1 MADSG
6 RSGGGAEAG
15 DGPGGSRGAGYEREF
30 GPGNSTGGAGASRRA
45 GSGSGTGNGSG
56 GRNTGDGSGNPA
68 ADAEVLYA
76 DAFVW
81 DAHAGF
87 ESWPDTDLGHLRIW
101 KDAGVD
107 FLSVNVGYDVQRWT
121 DTIRVLAAFRR
132 WFEAS
137 DDYALA
143 GTVAD
148 VRAARAAGRMA
159 VAFDLE
165 GMNALDGSLDL
176 LHLVH
181 ALGVRQI
188 LFAYNR
194 NSVAGGGCHDEDH
207 GLTDFGRAAVRE
219 MNALGILVDCSH
231 CGYRTTMEAM
241 ELARAPVIFSHS
253 NPRALRDHERNIRDE
268 QARAC
273 AATGGVVGVNGI
285 GLFLGEDDI
294 RTATL
299 ADHVEHLLDLVGPE
313 HVGIGLDYF
322 FEADVD
328 ASFQEALAA
337 NEDFWPREQYPG
349 GEIRCAAPSQLREL
363 AAGLLR
369 RGRSPADVRAVLGGN
384 FLRVAAEVWG

>member
-1 MADSG
+1 MTDPG
-6 RSGGGAEAG
+6 RGFGAAHPEGGAVGADRGPDGEGGDAG
-15 DGPGGSRGAGYEREF
+15 GDRI
-30 GPGNSTGGAGASRRA
+30 AGAASV
-45 GSGSGTGNGSG
+45 SDT
-56 GRNTGDGSGNPA
+56 
-68 ADAEVLYA
+68 LYA

-87 ESWPDTDLGHLRIW
+87 ESWPTTDLRNLAIW
-101 KDAGVD
+101 RDAGVD
-107 FLSVNVGYDVQRWT
+107 FLSVNVGYDVQGWN

-132 WFEAS
+132 WIEAS
-137 DDYALA
+137 QDYALA
-143 GTVAD
+143 GSVSE
-148 VRAARAAGRMA
+148 VRAARNAGRMA

-165 GMNALDGSLDL
+165 GMNVLEGSLDL

-194 NSVAGGGCHDEDH
+194 NGIAGGGCHDEDT

-231 CGYRTTMEAM
+231 CGNRTTMEAM
-241 ELARAPVIFSHS
+241 ALSRAPVIFSHS
-253 NPRALRDHERNIRDE
+253 NPRALRDHERNLLDE
-268 QARAC
+268 QALAC

-294 RTATL
+294 RTATM
-299 ADHVEHLLDLVGPE
+299 ADHVEYLLDLVGPE

-328 ASFQEALAA
+328 ASFQDALAG

-349 GEIRCAAPSQLREL
+349 GAVRCAAPSQLREL
-363 AAGLLR
+363 TAELLA
-369 RGRSPADVRAVLGGN
+369 RGRGEAEVRAVLGGN
-384 FLRVAAEVWG
+384 FLRVAGEVWG

>member
-1 MADSG
+1 MAESG
-6 RSGGGAEAG
+6 RGEIG
-15 DGPGGSRGAGYEREF
+15 DPDA
-30 GPGNSTGGAGASRRA
+30 RRA
-45 GSGSGTGNGSG
+45 A
-56 GRNTGDGSGNPA
+56 A
-68 ADAEVLYA
+68 ADVAGKEVESLYA

-87 ESWPDTDLGHLRIW
+87 ESWPTTDLRNLGIW
-101 KDAGVD
+101 KDAGID
-107 FLSVNVGYDVQRWT
+107 FLSVNVGYDLQRWS
-121 DTIRVLAAFRR
+121 DTVRVLAAFRR

-137 DDYALA
+137 DEYALA
-143 GTVAD
+143 GSIAD

-165 GMNALDGSLDL
+165 GMNVLDGSLDR
-176 LHLVH
+176 LHLAH

-194 NSVAGGGCHDEDH
+194 NSVAGGGCHDEDT
-207 GLTDFGRAAVRE
+207 GLTDFGRAAVGE

-241 ELARAPVIFSHS
+241 ELSSAPVIFSHS
-253 NPRALRDHERNIRDE
+253 NPRALCDHERNIRDE
-268 QARAC
+268 QAQAC

-294 RTATL
+294 RTSTL
-299 ADHVEHLLDLVGPE
+299 ADHVEYLLDLVGPK

-328 ASFQEALAA
+328 ASFQQALAA
-337 NEDFWPREQYPG
+337 NADFWPREQYPG

-363 AAGLLR
+363 TAELLR
-369 RGRSPADVRAVLGGN
+369 RGRNGSDVRAVLGGN
-384 FLRVAAEVWG
+384 FLRVAEAVWG

>member
-1 MADSG
+1 MAEPG
-6 RSGGGAEAG
+6 RRGGEEDGAAGAAAHAEA
-15 DGPGGSRGAGYEREF
+15 
-30 GPGNSTGGAGASRRA
+30 
-45 GSGSGTGNGSG
+45 
-56 GRNTGDGSGNPA
+56 
-68 ADAEVLYA
+68 LYA

-87 ESWPDTDLGHLRIW
+87 ESWPTTDLRNLAIW
-101 KDAGVD
+101 RDAGVD

-121 DTIRVLAAFRR
+121 DTVRVLAAFRR

-137 DDYALA
+137 EDYALVGSA
-143 GTVAD
+143 SG

-165 GMNALDGSLDL
+165 GMNALDGDLDL

-194 NSVAGGGCHDEDH
+194 NNLAGGGCHDEDT
-207 GLTDFGRAAVRE
+207 GLTAFGRAAVRE
-219 MNALGILVDCSH
+219 MNDLGILVDCSH
-231 CGYRTTMEAM
+231 CGYRTTMDAM
-241 ELARAPVIFSHS
+241 ELSRAPVVFSHS

-268 QARAC
+268 QALAC

-294 RTATL
+294 RTEAL
-299 ADHVEHLLDLVGPE
+299 ADHVEYLLDLVGPD

-328 ASFQEALAA
+328 ASFQDALAG
-337 NEDFWPREQYPG
+337 NEDYWPREQYPG
-349 GEIRCAAPSQLREL
+349 GAIRCAAPSQLREL
-363 AAGLLR
+363 TALLLA
-369 RGRSPADVRAVLGGN
+369 RGRSEAEVRAVLGGN
-384 FLRVAAEVWG
+384 FLRVAEQGLGLSEPPPTRPQVPATPRTARSGPGAVPRSAVT

>member
-6 RSGGGAEAG
+6 RSGGGPEAG
-15 DGPGGSRGAGYEREF
+15 GGTSGSSGARYEREA
-30 GPGNSTGGAGASRRA
+30 GLGNSTGGAGASRGG
-45 GSGSGTGNGSG
+45 GSETGSGSG
-56 GRNTGDGSGNPA
+56 GRNTRDGSDNAA
-68 ADAEVLYA
+68 ADAEALYA

-87 ESWPDTDLGHLRIW
+87 ESWPTTDLRNLAVW

-132 WFEAS
+132 WLEAS
-137 DDYALA
+137 DEYALA
-143 GTVAD
+143 GTARE
-148 VRAARAAGRMA
+148 VREARAAGRMA

-194 NSVAGGGCHDEDH
+194 NSIAGGGCHDEDT

-219 MNALGILVDCSH
+219 MNSLGMLIDCSH

-241 ELARAPVIFSHS
+241 ELSRAPVIFSHS

-273 AATGGVVGVNGI
+273 AATGGVVGINGI

-294 RTATL
+294 RTGTL
-299 ADHVEHLLDLVGPE
+299 ADHVEYLLDLIGPD

-322 FEADVD
+322 FESEVD
-328 ASFQEALAA
+328 ASFQGTFAA
-337 NEDFWPREQYPG
+337 NEDYWPREQYPG
-349 GEIRCAAPSQLREL
+349 GAIWCAAPSQLREL
-363 AAGLLR
+363 TAELLR
-369 RGRSPADVRAVLGGN
+369 RGRCGADVRAVLGGN
-384 FLRVAAEVWG
+384 FLRVAEQVWG

>member
-1 MADSG
+1 M
-6 RSGGGAEAG
+6 AEAG
-15 DGPGGSRGAGYEREF
+15 RDGGGDGGRVDGA
-30 GPGNSTGGAGASRRA
+30 SAGGA
-45 GSGSGTGNGSG
+45 T
-56 GRNTGDGSGNPA
+56 
-68 ADAEVLYA
+68 DAEALYA
-76 DAFVW
+76 SAFVW

-87 ESWPDTDLGHLRIW
+87 ESRPTTDLRNLSIW

-107 FLSVNVGYDVQRWT
+107 FLSVNVGYDVRPWT

-132 WFEAS
+132 WIEAS
-137 DDYALA
+137 GDYALA
-143 GTVAD
+143 GTIAE

-176 LHLVH
+176 LRLVH
-181 ALGVRQI
+181 TLGVRQI

-194 NSVAGGGCHDEDH
+194 NSIAGGGCHDEDT
-207 GLTDFGRAAVRE
+207 GLTGFGRAAVRE
-219 MNALGILVDCSH
+219 MNALGMLIDCSH
-231 CGYRTTMEAM
+231 CGYRTTLEAM
-241 ELARAPVIFSHS
+241 ERSRAPVIFSHS

-294 RTATL
+294 RTPTL
-299 ADHVEHLLDLVGPE
+299 ADHVEYLLDLVGPD

-328 ASFQEALAA
+328 ASFQETLAE
-337 NEDFWPREQYPG
+337 NEDYWPREQYPG
-349 GEIRCAAPSQLREL
+349 GEVRCAPPSRLREL
-363 AAGLLR
+363 TAELLR
-369 RGRSPADVRAVLGGN
+369 RGRSEAEVRAVLGGN
-384 FLRVAAEVWG
+384 FLRVAGEVWG

>member
-1 MADSG
+1 MTDPG
-6 RSGGGAEAG
+6 RSGGAVRREGA
-15 DGPGGSRGAGYEREF
+15 
-30 GPGNSTGGAGASRRA
+30 TVVA
-45 GSGSGTGNGSG
+45 GSGSRSDGRDAASSETAGAASG
-56 GRNTGDGSGNPA
+56 PQD
-68 ADAEVLYA
+68 LYA

-87 ESWPDTDLGHLRIW
+87 ESWPTTDLRNLAIW

-107 FLSVNVGYDVQRWT
+107 FLSVNVGYDVQGWT

-132 WFEAS
+132 WLEAS
-137 DDYALA
+137 EDYALT
-143 GTVAD
+143 GSIAD
-148 VRAARAAGRMA
+148 VRAAREAGRMA

-194 NSVAGGGCHDEDH
+194 NNLAGGGCHDEDT

-241 ELARAPVIFSHS
+241 ELSRAPVVFSHS

-268 QARAC
+268 QALAC

-294 RTATL
+294 RTEAF
-299 ADHVEHLLDLVGPE
+299 ADHVEYLLDLVGPD

-322 FEADVD
+322 FEAEVD
-328 ASFQEALAA
+328 ASFQDALAG
-337 NEDFWPREQYPG
+337 NEDYWPRDQYPG
-349 GEIRCAAPSQLREL
+349 GAIRRAAPSQLREL
-363 AAGLLR
+363 TALLLA
-369 RGRSPADVRAVLGGN
+369 RGRSEAEVRAVLGGN
-384 FLRVAAEVWG
+384 FLRVASEVWG

>member
-1 MADSG
+1 MNA
-6 RSGGGAEAG
+6 
-15 DGPGGSRGAGYEREF
+15 
-30 GPGNSTGGAGASRRA
+30 
-45 GSGSGTGNGSG
+45 
-56 GRNTGDGSGNPA
+56 A
-68 ADAEVLYA
+68 ADALYA

-87 ESWPDTDLGHLRIW
+87 ESWPTTDLGNLAIW
-101 KDAGVD
+101 RDAGVD

-121 DTIRVLAAFRR
+121 DTIRVLAAYRR

-137 DDYALA
+137 EDFDLA
-143 GTVAD
+143 GSVAD

-194 NSVAGGGCHDEDH
+194 NGIAGGGCHDDDA

-241 ELARAPVIFSHS
+241 ELSSRPVIFSHS

-268 QARAC
+268 QALAC

-285 GLFLGEDDI
+285 GIFLGEDDI
-294 RTATL
+294 RTPTL
-299 ADHVEHLLDLVGPE
+299 ADHVEYLLDLVGPA

-328 ASFQEALAA
+328 ASFQEALAG
-337 NEDFWPREQYPG
+337 NKDFWPREQYPG
-349 GEIRCAAPSQLREL
+349 GAIRCAAPSQIREL
-363 AAGLLR
+363 AALLLA
-369 RGRSPADVRAVLGGN
+369 RGRGEADVRAVLGGN
-384 FLRVAAEVWG
+384 FLRVAGEVWS

>member
-1 MADSG
+1 MTDPGRGRGRGEDRPERKGRNLPEHGADENTAAA
-6 RSGGGAEAG
+6 AEA
-15 DGPGGSRGAGYEREF
+15 
-30 GPGNSTGGAGASRRA
+30 
-45 GSGSGTGNGSG
+45 
-56 GRNTGDGSGNPA
+56 
-68 ADAEVLYA
+68 LYA

-87 ESWPDTDLGHLRIW
+87 ESWPTTDLRNLALW

-107 FLSVNVGYDVQRWT
+107 FLSVNVGYDVQGWT

-137 DDYALA
+137 EGYALA
-143 GTVAD
+143 GSLAE

-194 NSVAGGGCHDEDH
+194 NNLAGGGCHDEDT

-219 MNALGILVDCSH
+219 MNDLGILVDCSH

-241 ELARAPVIFSHS
+241 ERSRAPVIFSHS

-268 QARAC
+268 QALAC

-294 RTATL
+294 RTPTI
-299 ADHVEHLLDLVGPE
+299 ADHVEYLLDLIGPA

-322 FEADVD
+322 FEADLD
-328 ASFQEALAA
+328 ASFQDALAG
-337 NEDFWPREQYPG
+337 NEDYWPREQYPG
-349 GEIRCAAPSQLREL
+349 ARSGARPPPSSAGSPPSSSPGAVPKPRSAPYSAATSSASRARSGADAAPLSLCL
-363 AAGLLR
+363 T
-369 RGRSPADVRAVLGGN
+369 RAPSRQGQ
-384 FLRVAAEVWG
+384 AS

>member
-1 MADSG
+1 MTDPG
-6 RSGGGAEAG
+6 RSGGAVRREGA
-15 DGPGGSRGAGYEREF
+15 
-30 GPGNSTGGAGASRRA
+30 TVVA
-45 GSGSGTGNGSG
+45 GSGSRSDGRDAASSETAGAASG
-56 GRNTGDGSGNPA
+56 PQD
-68 ADAEVLYA
+68 LYA

-87 ESWPDTDLGHLRIW
+87 ESWPTTDLRNLAIW
-101 KDAGVD
+101 RDAGVD
-107 FLSVNVGYDVQRWT
+107 FLSVNVGYDVQGWT

-132 WFEAS
+132 WLEAS
-137 DDYALA
+137 EDYALT
-143 GTVAD
+143 GSIAD

-165 GMNALDGSLDL
+165 GMNALDGDLDL

-194 NSVAGGGCHDEDH
+194 NNLAGGGCHDEDT

-241 ELARAPVIFSHS
+241 ELSRAPVVFSHS

-268 QARAC
+268 QALAC

-294 RTATL
+294 RTEAI
-299 ADHVEHLLDLVGPE
+299 ADHVEYLLDLVGPD

-322 FEADVD
+322 FEAEVD
-328 ASFQEALAA
+328 ASFQDALAG
-337 NEDFWPREQYPG
+337 NENYWPRDQYPG
-349 GEIRCAAPSQLREL
+349 GAIRCAAPSQLREL
-363 AAGLLR
+363 TALLLA
-369 RGRSPADVRAVLGGN
+369 RGRSEAEVRAVLGGN
-384 FLRVAAEVWG
+384 FLRIAGEVWG

>member
-1 MADSG
+1 MPEAGRRADRRDSG
-6 RSGGGAEAG
+6 KA
-15 DGPGGSRGAGYEREF
+15 
-30 GPGNSTGGAGASRRA
+30 
-45 GSGSGTGNGSG
+45 
-56 GRNTGDGSGNPA
+56 A
-68 ADAEVLYA
+68 ADALYA

-87 ESWPDTDLGHLRIW
+87 ESWPTTDLRNLAVW

-143 GTVAD
+143 GTVAE

-176 LHLVH
+176 LYLVH

-194 NSVAGGGCHDEDH
+194 NSIAGGGCHDDDT
-207 GLTDFGRAAVRE
+207 GLTDFGAGGGPGDERARDPRRLLALRLPHHHGGDGALVRAGHLL
-219 MNALGILVDCSH
+219 ALQS
-231 CGYRTTMEAM
+231 
-241 ELARAPVIFSHS
+241 ARAPR
-253 NPRALRDHERNIRDE
+253 PRSEHPGRAGARVRGDRRGSRRQRDWPLPRRGRH
-268 QARAC
+268 AH
-273 AATGGVVGVNGI
+273 
-285 GLFLGEDDI
+285 
-294 RTATL
+294 ATL
-299 ADHVEHLLDLVGPE
+299 ADHVEYLLDLVGPD

-328 ASFQEALAA
+328 TSFQEALAG
-337 NEDFWPREQYPG
+337 NEDYWPREQYPG
-349 GEIRCAAPSQLREL
+349 GAIRCAAPSQLSEL
-363 AAGLLR
+363 AAELLR
-369 RGRSPADVRAVLGGN
+369 RGRCEADVRAVLRGN
-384 FLRVAAEVWG
+384 FLRVAEQVWG

>member
-1 MADSG
+1 MAEPG
-6 RSGGGAEAG
+6 R
-15 DGPGGSRGAGYEREF
+15 RE
-30 GPGNSTGGAGASRRA
+30 GRDADRRA
-45 GSGSGTGNGSG
+45 SDATI
-56 GRNTGDGSGNPA
+56 PA
-68 ADAEVLYA
+68 SADALYA

-87 ESWPDTDLGHLRIW
+87 ESWPTTDLRNLAIW
-101 KDAGVD
+101 RDAGVD

-132 WFEAS
+132 WFDAS
-137 DDYALA
+137 EGFALVGSA
-143 GTVAD
+143 GE

-176 LHLVH
+176 LHLAH

-194 NSVAGGGCHDEDH
+194 NNIAGGGCHDDDP
-207 GLTDFGRAAVRE
+207 GLSDFGRAAVRE

-241 ELARAPVIFSHS
+241 ELSRAPVIFSHS

-268 QARAC
+268 QALAC

-294 RTATL
+294 RTPTI
-299 ADHVEHLLDLVGPE
+299 ADHVEYLLDLVGPD

-322 FEADVD
+322 FEAETD
-328 ASFQEALAA
+328 ASFQDALAG
-337 NEDFWPREQYPG
+337 NEDYWPREQYPG
-349 GEIRCAAPSQLREL
+349 GVIRCAAPSQLREL
-363 AAGLLR
+363 TAELLA
-369 RGRSPADVRAVLGGN
+369 RGRGEAEVRAVLGGN
-384 FLRVAAEVWG
+384 FLRVAGEVWG

>member
-1 MADSG
+1 MAEPG
-6 RSGGGAEAG
+6 RRGREADDATGAAAHAEA
-15 DGPGGSRGAGYEREF
+15 
-30 GPGNSTGGAGASRRA
+30 
-45 GSGSGTGNGSG
+45 
-56 GRNTGDGSGNPA
+56 
-68 ADAEVLYA
+68 LYA

-87 ESWPDTDLGHLRIW
+87 ESWPTTDLRNLAIW

-121 DTIRVLAAFRR
+121 DTVRVLAAFRR

-137 DDYALA
+137 EDFTLVGSARE
-143 GTVAD
+143 

-165 GMNALDGSLDL
+165 GMNALDGDLDL

-194 NSVAGGGCHDEDH
+194 NNLAGGGCHDEDT
-207 GLTDFGRAAVRE
+207 GLTDFGRGAVRE
-219 MNALGILVDCSH
+219 MNDLGILVDCSH
-231 CGYRTTMEAM
+231 CGYRTTLDAM
-241 ELARAPVIFSHS
+241 ELSRAPVVFSHS

-268 QARAC
+268 QALAC

-294 RTATL
+294 RTEAL
-299 ADHVEHLLDLVGPE
+299 ADHVEYLLDLVGPD

-322 FEADVD
+322 FEAEVD
-328 ASFQEALAA
+328 ASFQDALAG
-337 NEDFWPREQYPG
+337 NEDYWPREQYPG
-349 GEIRCAAPSQLREL
+349 GAIRCAAPSQLREL
-363 AAGLLR
+363 TALLLA
-369 RGRSPADVRAVLGGN
+369 RGRSEAEVRAVLGGN
-384 FLRVAAEVWG
+384 FLRVAGEVWG

>member
-1 MADSG
+1 MADPG
-6 RSGGGAEAG
+6 RSSGGGRSEHRGDENAAAAAAAAAE
-15 DGPGGSRGAGYEREF
+15 S
-30 GPGNSTGGAGASRRA
+30 
-45 GSGSGTGNGSG
+45 
-56 GRNTGDGSGNPA
+56 
-68 ADAEVLYA
+68 LYA

-87 ESWPDTDLGHLRIW
+87 ESWPTTDLRNLAIW

-107 FLSVNVGYDVQRWT
+107 FLSVNVGYDVQGWT

-132 WFEAS
+132 WLEDS
-137 DDYALA
+137 EDYALA
-143 GTVAD
+143 GSVSE

-165 GMNALDGSLDL
+165 GMNVLDGSLDL
-176 LHLVH
+176 LRLVH

-194 NSVAGGGCHDEDH
+194 NNVAGGGCHDVDA
-207 GLTDFGRAAVRE
+207 GLTDFGRAALQE

-231 CGYRTTMEAM
+231 CGFRTTMEAM
-241 ELARAPVIFSHS
+241 ELSRGPVIFSHS

-268 QARAC
+268 QALAC

-294 RTATL
+294 RTSTIAN
-299 ADHVEHLLDLVGPE
+299 HVEYLLGLVGPD

-322 FEADVD
+322 FEAEVD
-328 ASFQEALAA
+328 ASFQDALAG
-337 NEDFWPREQYPG
+337 NEEYWPRAQYPG
-349 GEIRCAAPSQLREL
+349 GAVRCAAPSRLREL
-363 AAGLLR
+363 TAELLA
-369 RGRSPADVRAVLGGN
+369 RGRGEAEVRAVLGGN
-384 FLRVAAEVWG
+384 FLRVAGEVWG

>member
-1 MADSG
+1 VADTR
-6 RSGGGAEAG
+6 RSGGGPNAG
-15 DGPGGSRGAGYEREF
+15 GGTGDSRGAGSEPEA
-30 GPGNSTGGAGASRRA
+30 GTGNSAGEAGSSRGTGTGLGP
-45 GSGSGTGNGSG
+45 GSGSAGTDTRDGNE
-56 GRNTGDGSGNPA
+56 DPA
-68 ADAEVLYA
+68 ATAGALYA

-87 ESWPDTDLGHLRIW
+87 ESWPDTDLRNLATW

-132 WFEAS
+132 WLEAS

-143 GTVAD
+143 GSVAE
-148 VRAARAAGRMA
+148 VHAARAAGRMA

-181 ALGVRQI
+181 GLGVRQI

-194 NSVAGGGCHDEDH
+194 NSIAGGGCHDDDR

-219 MNALGILVDCSH
+219 MNALGVLVDCSH
-231 CGYRTTMEAM
+231 CGHRTTMEAM
-241 ELARAPVIFSHS
+241 ALSRAPVVFSHS
-253 NPRALRDHERNIRDE
+253 NPRVLRDHERNISDE
-268 QARAC
+268 QALAC

-299 ADHVEHLLDLVGPE
+299 ADHVEYLLDLVGPE

-328 ASFQEALAA
+328 PSFQEALAA
-337 NEDFWPREQYPG
+337 NEDYWPPGQYPG
-349 GEIRCAAPSQLREL
+349 GAIRCAAPGQLREL
-363 AAGLLR
+363 TAELLR
-369 RGRSPADVRAVLGGN
+369 RGRCEADVRAVIGGN
-384 FLRVAAEVWG
+384 FLRVAGEVWG

>member
-1 MADSG
+1 MVDVAPA
-6 RSGGGAEAG
+6 GGGGVSAATEA
-15 DGPGGSRGAGYEREF
+15 
-30 GPGNSTGGAGASRRA
+30 
-45 GSGSGTGNGSG
+45 
-56 GRNTGDGSGNPA
+56 
-68 ADAEVLYA
+68 LYA

-87 ESWPDTDLGHLRIW
+87 ESRPTTDLRNLAVW

-107 FLSVNVGYDVQRWT
+107 FLSVNVGYDVQGWT

-132 WFEAS
+132 WLEAS
-137 DDYALA
+137 QDYALA
-143 GTVAD
+143 GTAREVH
-148 VRAARAAGRMA
+148 AARAAGRMA

-165 GMNALDGSLDL
+165 GMNALDGSIDM

-194 NSVAGGGCHDEDH
+194 NSIAGGGCHDEDL

-219 MNALGILVDCSH
+219 MNALGMLIDCSH
-231 CGYRTTMEAM
+231 CGYRTTLEAM
-241 ELARAPVIFSHS
+241 EHSRAPVIFSHS

-268 QARAC
+268 QARGC

-299 ADHVEHLLDLVGPE
+299 ADHVEYLLDLVGSD

-322 FEADVD
+322 FESDVD
-328 ASFQEALAA
+328 ASFQETLAG
-337 NEDFWPREQYPG
+337 NEDYWPREQYPG
-349 GEIRCAAPSQLREL
+349 GAVRCAAPAQLREL
-363 AAGLLR
+363 TAELLR
-369 RGRSPADVRAVLGGN
+369 RGRGEADVRAVLGGN
-384 FLRVAAEVWG
+384 FLRVAEQVWG

>member
-1 MADSG
+1 MADP
-6 RSGGGAEAG
+6 
-15 DGPGGSRGAGYEREF
+15 GPGRGENRGATAREAL
-30 GPGNSTGGAGASRRA
+30 GMEPS
-45 GSGSGTGNGSG
+45 GSGSDGGGSV
-56 GRNTGDGSGNPA
+56 P
-68 ADAEVLYA
+68 DAEALY
-76 DAFVW
+76 DAALVW

-87 ESWPDTDLGHLRIW
+87 ESWPSTDLRNLAIW

-137 DDYALA
+137 EDYVLA
-143 GTVAD
+143 GSVGD
-148 VRAARAAGRMA
+148 VRAARATGRMA

-194 NSVAGGGCHDEDH
+194 NSVAGGGCHDEDR

-219 MNALGILVDCSH
+219 MNTLGILVDCSH

-241 ELARAPVIFSHS
+241 ELSRAPVIFSHS

-268 QARAC
+268 QALAC

-294 RTATL
+294 RTGTI
-299 ADHVEHLLDLVGPE
+299 ADHVEYLLDLVGSD

-322 FEADVD
+322 FETDVD

-337 NEDFWPREQYPG
+337 NEDYWPREQYPG
-349 GEIRCAAPSQLREL
+349 GAIRCAAPCQLRGLTAEL
-363 AAGLLR
+363 LS
-369 RGRSPADVRAVLGGN
+369 RGRGEAEVRAVLGGN
-384 FLRVAAEVWG
+384 FLRVAGQVWG

>member
-1 MADSG
+1 MVEPG
-6 RSGGGAEAG
+6 RGEIGRRDAPRPAAG
-15 DGPGGSRGAGYEREF
+15 DSV
-30 GPGNSTGGAGASRRA
+30 
-45 GSGSGTGNGSG
+45 
-56 GRNTGDGSGNPA
+56 GD
-68 ADAEVLYA
+68 DARSLYA
-76 DAFVW
+76 NAFVW

-87 ESWPDTDLGHLRIW
+87 ESWPTTDLRNLGIW
-101 KDAGVD
+101 KEAGVD

-121 DTIRVLAAFRR
+121 DTVRVLAAFRR
-132 WFEAS
+132 WLEAS
-137 DDYALA
+137 DEYALA
-143 GTVAD
+143 GSVAD
-148 VRAARAAGRMA
+148 VRIAHAAGRMA

-165 GMNALDGSLDL
+165 GMNVLDGSLDL
-176 LHLVH
+176 LRLVH

-194 NSVAGGGCHDEDH
+194 NSVAGGGCHGEDT
-207 GLTDFGRAAVRE
+207 GLTGFGRAAVEE

-241 ELARAPVIFSHS
+241 ELSSAPVIFSHS

-294 RTATL
+294 RTSTL
-299 ADHVEHLLDLVGPE
+299 ADHVEYLLDLVGPE

-363 AAGLLR
+363 TAELLR
-369 RGRSPADVRAVLGGN
+369 RGRSKPDVRAVLGGN
-384 FLRVAAEVWG
+384 FLRVAETVWG

>member
-1 MADSG
+1 M
-6 RSGGGAEAG
+6 GGETT
-15 DGPGGSRGAGYEREF
+15 GS
-30 GPGNSTGGAGASRRA
+30 ASV
-45 GSGSGTGNGSG
+45 
-56 GRNTGDGSGNPA
+56 P
-68 ADAEVLYA
+68 DALFA

-87 ESWPDTDLGHLRIW
+87 ESWPTTDLRNLATWR
-101 KDAGVD
+101 DAGVD

-121 DTIRVLAAFRR
+121 DSVRVLAAFRR
-132 WFEAS
+132 WLEAS
-137 DDYALA
+137 DGFALA
-143 GTVAD
+143 GTVAE

-165 GMNALDGSLDL
+165 GMNALDGSLDM

-194 NSVAGGGCHDEDH
+194 NNIAGGGCHDADT

-241 ELARAPVIFSHS
+241 ELSRAPVVFSHS

-268 QARAC
+268 QAVAC

-294 RTATL
+294 RTETI
-299 ADHVEHLLDLVGPE
+299 ADHVEYLLDLVGPD

-322 FEADVD
+322 FETEVD
-328 ASFQEALAA
+328 ASFQDAFAA
-337 NEDFWPREQYPG
+337 NEDFWPRDQYPDG
-349 GEIRCAAPSQLREL
+349 TIRCAAPAQLRGLTAEL
-363 AAGLLR
+363 LS
-369 RGRSPADVRAVLGGN
+369 RGRRDADVRAVLGAN
-384 FLRVAAEVWG
+384 FLRVAGEVWG

>member
-1 MADSG
+1 MVEPG
-6 RSGGGAEAG
+6 RRRSEEEDAARAAARAE
-15 DGPGGSRGAGYEREF
+15 D
-30 GPGNSTGGAGASRRA
+30 
-45 GSGSGTGNGSG
+45 
-56 GRNTGDGSGNPA
+56 
-68 ADAEVLYA
+68 LYA
-76 DAFVW
+76 NTLVW

-87 ESWPDTDLGHLRIW
+87 ESWPTTDLRNLAIW
-101 KDAGVD
+101 RDAGVD

-132 WFEAS
+132 WFEALE
-137 DDYALA
+137 DFVLA
-143 GTVAD
+143 GTVGE

-165 GMNALDGSLDL
+165 GMNALDGDLDL

-181 ALGVRQI
+181 TLGVRQI

-194 NSVAGGGCHDEDH
+194 NNFASGGCHDEDT

-219 MNALGILVDCSH
+219 MNDLGILVDCSH

-241 ELARAPVIFSHS
+241 ELSRAPVIFSHS

-268 QARAC
+268 QALAC

-294 RTATL
+294 RTEAL
-299 ADHVEHLLDLVGPE
+299 ADHVEYLLDLVGSA

-328 ASFQEALAA
+328 ASFQEALAG
-337 NEDFWPREQYPG
+337 NEDFWPRKQYPG
-349 GEIRCAAPSQLREL
+349 GAIRCATPSQLREL
-363 AAGLLR
+363 TALLLA
-369 RGRSPADVRAVLGGN
+369 RGRSETEVRAVLGGN
-384 FLRVAAEVWG
+384 FLRVAGEVWG

>member
-1 MADSG
+1 MSETR
-6 RSGGGAEAG
+6 RSEIRGPEARPGAEDIAE
-15 DGPGGSRGAGYEREF
+15 SGAE
-30 GPGNSTGGAGASRRA
+30 T
-45 GSGSGTGNGSG
+45 
-56 GRNTGDGSGNPA
+56 
-68 ADAEVLYA
+68 LYA

-87 ESWPDTDLGHLRIW
+87 ESWPSTDLRNLGTW
-101 KDAGVD
+101 KNAGVD
-107 FLSVNVGYDVQRWT
+107 FLSVNVGYDLQRWT
-121 DTIRVLAAFRR
+121 DTVRVLAAFRR

-137 DDYALA
+137 DEYALA
-143 GTVAD
+143 GCVAD
-148 VRAARAAGRMA
+148 VRAARAAGQMA

-165 GMNALDGSLDL
+165 GMNVLDGSLDL
-176 LHLVH
+176 LRLVH

-194 NSVAGGGCHDEDH
+194 NSVAGGGCHDEDS
-207 GLTDFGRAAVRE
+207 GLTDFGRAAVEE

-241 ELARAPVIFSHS
+241 ELSSAPVIFSHS

-268 QARAC
+268 QVLAC

-294 RTATL
+294 GTSTM
-299 ADHVEHLLDLVGPE
+299 ADHVEYLLDLVGPK

-322 FEADVD
+322 FESEID
-328 ASFQEALAA
+328 ASFQETFAG

-363 AAGLLR
+363 AAELLR
-369 RGRSPADVRAVLGGN
+369 RGRSGPDIRAVLGGN
-384 FLRVAAEVWG
+384 FLRVAEAVWG

>member
-1 MADSG
+1 MTDPG
-6 RSGGGAEAG
+6 RGGG
-15 DGPGGSRGAGYEREF
+15 GPGTA
-30 GPGNSTGGAGASRRA
+30 AGAE
-45 GSGSGTGNGSG
+45 GTHAG
-56 GRNTGDGSGNPA
+56 GRTDPDSAVDGVDSD
-68 ADAEVLYA
+68 ADALYA
-76 DAFVW
+76 DALVW

-87 ESWPDTDLGHLRIW
+87 ESWPTTDLGNLSIW
-101 KDAGVD
+101 RDAGVD

-121 DTIRVLAAFRR
+121 DTIHVLAAFRR

-137 DDYALA
+137 EDFDLA

-148 VRAARAAGRMA
+148 VQAARTAGRMA

-194 NSVAGGGCHDEDH
+194 NSVAGGGCHDEDA

-241 ELARAPVIFSHS
+241 ELSSRPVIFSHS

-268 QARAC
+268 QALAC

-299 ADHVEHLLDLVGPE
+299 ADHVEYLLDLVGPA

-322 FEADVD
+322 FEAEVD
-328 ASFQEALAA
+328 ASFQDALAA
-337 NEDFWPREQYPG
+337 NEDYWPREQYPG
-349 GEIRCAAPSQLREL
+349 GSIRCAAPSQLREL
-363 AAGLLR
+363 TAELLR
-369 RGRSPADVRAVLGGN
+369 RGRCEADVRAVLGGN
-384 FLRVAAEVWG
+384 FLRVAAAVWG

>member
-1 MADSG
+1 MTEPG
-6 RSGGGAEAG
+6 R
-15 DGPGGSRGAGYEREF
+15 
-30 GPGNSTGGAGASRRA
+30 
-45 GSGSGTGNGSG
+45 GSG
-56 GRNTGDGSGNPA
+56 GNRPEGRGDGDA
-68 ADAEVLYA
+68 AGAAKALFA

-87 ESWPDTDLGHLRIW
+87 ESWPTTDLRNLRIW

-107 FLSVNVGYDVQRWT
+107 FLSVNAGYDVQEWT
-121 DTIRVLAAFRR
+121 DTVRVLAAFRR
-132 WFEAS
+132 WLEAS
-137 DDYALA
+137 EDFELA

-194 NSVAGGGCHDEDH
+194 NNLAGGGCHDEDR
-207 GLTDFGRAAVRE
+207 GLTDFGRVALRE

-241 ELARAPVIFSHS
+241 ALARAPVVFSHS

-268 QARAC
+268 QALAC
-273 AATGGVVGVNGI
+273 AATGGVVGLNGI

-299 ADHVEHLLDLVGPE
+299 ADHVEYLLDLVGPA

-328 ASFQEALAA
+328 ASFHEALAA
-337 NEDFWPREQYPG
+337 NVDYWPREQYPG
-349 GEIRCAAPSQLREL
+349 GVIRCAAPTQLREL
-363 AAGLLR
+363 TAELLG
-369 RGRSPADVRAVLGGN
+369 RGRSEADVRAVLGGN
-384 FLRVAAEVWG
+384 FLRVAGEVWG